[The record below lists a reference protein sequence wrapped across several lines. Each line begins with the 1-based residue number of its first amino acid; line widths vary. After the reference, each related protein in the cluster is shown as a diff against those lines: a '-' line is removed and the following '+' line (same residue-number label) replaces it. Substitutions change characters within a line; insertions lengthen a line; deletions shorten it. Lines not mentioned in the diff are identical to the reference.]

1 MSVESPLPARLE
13 SALARMLSYGTWL
26 ACALIAAGLAQTMSG
41 WHIRAAPVEGPTV
54 VAAGIVIFIALPAVR
69 VVVMLVAF
77 LRNREYRFGLA
88 AAFVLLMMAIGCI
101 LGSV

>member
-13 SALARMLSYGTWL
+13 SALARILSYGTWF

-41 WHIRAAPVEGPTV
+41 WNMRAAHADGPSV
-54 VAAGIVIFIALPAVR
+54 IAAGIVIFIALPAVR

-77 LRNREYRFGLA
+77 LRNREYRFSVA

-101 LGSV
+101 LGSM